1 MKVRTSDPESLT
13 DFKLLAFDCFGT
25 LVDWQSGIYNELH
38 PLLGRLPLAH
48 PLREDRV
55 SLINHFHEV
64 ETSICAS
71 KPSLK
76 YPSLLSEAYIGLS
89 HYLGLAAPEES
100 EANKF
105 GASVGKWPIFPDTVA
120 ALKQL
125 KKYYKLVIL
134 SNVDKESFAQ
144 VLKGALAGVEFD
156 AVYVAEEIGSYK
168 PDLNNFHYL
177 VKHVRDELSVQKEEI
192 LVTAHGLKSDIEPA
206 MIMDMTSAW
215 IARGE
220 GEEKMEN
227 DDERVAF
234 TWLFD
239 TMGEMAA
246 AAEREFGKQLGK

>member
-1 MKVRTSDPESLT
+1 M
-13 DFKLLAFDCFGT
+13 
-25 LVDWQSGIYNELH
+25 H

-55 SLINHFHEV
+55 SIINRFHEI

-71 KPSLK
+71 KPNLK
-76 YPSLLSEAYIGLS
+76 YPSLLSEAYIELS
-89 HYLGLAAPEES
+89 HYLGLAVPEES

-105 GASVGKWPIFPDTVA
+105 GASVGKWPIFPDTTA

-134 SNVDKESFAQ
+134 SNVNKESFAQ

-177 VKHVRDELSVQKEEI
+177 VKHAQDDLSVQKEEI

-206 MIMDMTSAW
+206 MIMGMTSAVSTLASLSTCF
-215 IARGE
+215 ILIQPLVVPPDIFNDKRLVLHSGICQGGE
-220 GEEKMEN
+220 
-227 DDERVAF
+227 AL
-234 TWLFD
+234 TWRWCS
-239 TMGEMAA
+239 G
-246 AAEREFGKQLGK
+246 